1 MLTFR
6 FHLEPVLPRVTQPLF
21 MPERNFAEE
30 VKTNFVLEEHNFCC
44 SGHEA
49 KWCRKSAVVLSSVL
63 PRSTAHSG
71 ESTVTLSSA
80 ETLPRATS
88 LRVHQIKYS

>member
-1 MLTFR
+1 M
-6 FHLEPVLPRVTQPLF
+6 PRGTQPLF

-49 KWCRKSAVVLSSVL
+49 KWCGKIAIVLTSVL
-63 PRSTAHSG
+63 LRSTAHSR
-71 ESTVTLSSA
+71 ERTVTLSSA

-88 LRVHQIKYS
+88 LRVHEIKYS